1 MARFTFKMRKGLE
14 PFLEKHSS
22 TFECTEVLPEVPS
35 FVHVRNE
42 VRKYE
47 STFVPSYL
55 PSKVLP
61 EINTVDRC
69 TK

>member
-42 VRKYE
+42 V
-47 STFVPSYL
+47 PSYL
-55 PSKVLP
+55 LP
-61 EINTVDRC
+61 EINRC
-69 TK
+69 TKVLTRCLSDL